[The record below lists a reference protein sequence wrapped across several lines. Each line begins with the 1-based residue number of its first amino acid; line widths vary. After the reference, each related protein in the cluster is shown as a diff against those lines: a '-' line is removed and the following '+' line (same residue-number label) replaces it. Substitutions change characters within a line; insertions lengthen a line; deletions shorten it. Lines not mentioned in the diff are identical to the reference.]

1 MERNE
6 ITAFLVITS
15 RPAALMPPYAEDCQI
30 SMSIISCLEFL
41 NSLLMDLPAVTLD
54 SFIAC
59 SKQDSRDPLL
69 LKAIQWLISEYKSK
83 TLPWFSIPDL
93 SCYPSSLSLCPS
105 QLASCGLGKDTPA
118 VGILHWLFPPG
129 TLSLISLV

>member
-1 MERNE
+1 
-6 ITAFLVITS
+6 
-15 RPAALMPPYAEDCQI
+15 
-30 SMSIISCLEFL
+30 MSIISCLEFH

-69 LKAIQWLISEYKSK
+69 LKAIQWLISEYKSE

-105 QLASCGLGKDTPA
+105 QLASCGLGEDTPA

-129 TLSLISLV
+129 TPSPCLSNLQRLPSQGKLNTARCQIPLTLSHVP